1 MWLFPNGKGY
11 GKTKTKCIGHQWF
24 SSLFLACDLGSKNE
38 KSSLFPVFSSKTAYS
53 MLGAGTTSVRGLCT
67 ALNQQPL

>member
-1 MWLFPNGKGY
+1 MARDMAKLRQNASG
-11 GKTKTKCIGHQWF
+11 IGGSQAC
-24 SSLFLACDLGSKNE
+24 LACDLGNE